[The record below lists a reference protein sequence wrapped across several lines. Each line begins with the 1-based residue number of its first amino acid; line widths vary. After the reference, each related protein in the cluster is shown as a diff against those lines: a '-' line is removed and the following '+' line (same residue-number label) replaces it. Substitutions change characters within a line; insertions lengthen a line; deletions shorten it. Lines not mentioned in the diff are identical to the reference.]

1 MTGSKLMRNVT
12 LATALS
18 IVAAFPMPALSQ
30 VAALPAKQSHLQG
43 QVVDSAGHPLRSA
56 TIEIDEPARATVS
69 DEGGF
74 FKLKN
79 LPAGPITISV
89 RHAGFTGTEFELR
102 LPPDSTVGIG
112 VKLMPDAGVLGAAKA
127 KVDTAERYDG
137 LSMRLRVVSTENQP
151 VVHANV
157 VVEGGA
163 TQITDEKGEII
174 LGRGDHQ
181 LFAINVRRLG
191 YAPWFGKVDFPDAQS
206 SYTVTLAPIARSLST
221 IVVNGARAI
230 KSPLELTGFYDR
242 WEMRQKGALTALF
255 IGPEELEF
263 RHPSRISDMLY
274 GLNGIKL
281 VRDKYG
287 NATPYSTVVADMHG
301 KLCPMAIVIDGQ
313 QVRGVTLDQYLVA
326 NEVMAMEI
334 YSRSG
339 NMPIS
344 LQANDNICG
353 TLAIW
358 TGSRK
363 P

>member
-1 MTGSKLMRNVT
+1 MTRSNFEGNVT
-12 LATALS
+12 LVVALS
-18 IVAAFPMPALSQ
+18 ILALFPMSALSQ
-30 VAALPAKQSHLQG
+30 GAPVPLKQSHLQG
-43 QVVDSAGHPLRSA
+43 QVVDSAGHPVRSA
-56 TIEIDEPARATVS
+56 TIETDEPARATVS
-69 DEGGF
+69 DESGF
-74 FKLKN
+74 FRLKN

-89 RHAGFTGTEFELR
+89 RHAGFVGTEFELR

-137 LSMRLRVVSTENQP
+137 SSMMLRVVSTDGQP
-151 VVHANV
+151 LVHANV
-157 VVEGGA
+157 IVEGGA
-163 TQITDEKGEII
+163 TQITDEKGEIS

-181 LFAINVRRLG
+181 LFTISVRRLG
-191 YAPWFGKVDFPDAQS
+191 YAPWFGRVEFPDAQS
-206 SYTVTLAPIARSLST
+206 SYTVTVAPIARGLST

-242 WEMRQKGALTALF
+242 WEMRQKGALSATF

-287 NATPYSTVVADMHG
+287 NAAPYSTVVANMYG

-313 QVRGVTLDQYLVA
+313 QIRGISLDQYLVA

-334 YSRSG
+334 YVRSG

-353 TLAIW
+353 TLAVW